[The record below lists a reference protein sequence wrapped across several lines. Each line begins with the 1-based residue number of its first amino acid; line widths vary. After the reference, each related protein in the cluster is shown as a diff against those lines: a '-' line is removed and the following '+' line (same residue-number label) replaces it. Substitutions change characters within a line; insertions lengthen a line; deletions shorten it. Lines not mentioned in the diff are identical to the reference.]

1 MTYHGP
7 GQLVLYPILDLRA
20 YRQDVHWYMRSLE
33 EVALRTLGSLGLEGE
48 REEGLTGAWVGG
60 AKVCAIGVKLSRW
73 VTMHGLAFNVRPE
86 LSHFGAIVPC
96 GIADRP
102 VSSVEELLGA
112 EAADEAAVRALLL
125 RHFSDVFS
133 VELVEQQPRHT
144 PPEVA
149 DASTDES

>member
-1 MTYHGP
+1 M
-7 GQLVLYPILDLRA
+7 LYPILDLRA
-20 YRQDVHWYMRSLE
+20 YRMDVHWYMRALE
-33 EVALRTLGSLGLEGE
+33 EVVVRTLGSLGLPAE
-48 REEGLTGAWVGG
+48 RIPGLTGVWVDG
-60 AKVCAIGVKLSRW
+60 AKVCALGVKLSRW
-73 VTMHGLAFNVRPE
+73 VSMHGLALNVCPDMA
-86 LSHFGAIVPC
+86 HWQHIVPC

-102 VSSVEELLGA
+102 VTSLQQLLPGDERASLESVH
-112 EAADEAAVRALLL
+112 ALLL